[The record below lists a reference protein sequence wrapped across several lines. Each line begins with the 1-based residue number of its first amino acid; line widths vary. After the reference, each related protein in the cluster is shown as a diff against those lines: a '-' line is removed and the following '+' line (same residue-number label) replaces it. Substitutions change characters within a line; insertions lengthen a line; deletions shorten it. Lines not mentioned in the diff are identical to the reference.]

1 MTDNHSGEEQS
12 MASPHGEPF
21 FVSVIIPTR
30 NGEGRIEHCLQS
42 LAEQDY
48 PKNRFEV
55 IVADGLS
62 TDRTAEIASEYGAHV
77 VVNHGRTS
85 PTGRNLA
92 VSKAKGVFLA
102 VLDDDCIV
110 PPNWITVGSG
120 YLSDR
125 SISGVGGPTPIP
137 ESSSDFSLAVLQ
149 VFELA
154 SLSGYSCQSTNK
166 TCYEADDIPGGNAMY
181 VLEDL
186 KAAGPFNEELWS
198 GQDSEMHIRMRR
210 MGMRLLYASDFFAW
224 HHKKDSPKRFYYQM
238 RRFAIGRYK
247 INRIHKGSM
256 GVLHWLTAFVAPSAL
271 AVLVVSLMVGKAMM
285 IGAVA
290 GLASFGLFV
299 YTYSSARSVIAAV
312 MTIPAA
318 IIFFTGW
325 SVGFFTEMFFPLK
338 DATVEAVHTKW

>member
-1 MTDNHSGEEQS
+1 VTDRHLSEERPVMT
-12 MASPHGEPF
+12 PHAEPP

-62 TDRTAEIASEYGAHV
+62 TDRTGAIAREYGAKV
-77 VVNHGRTS
+77 VVNHGRIS
-85 PTGRNLA
+85 PAGRNLA
-92 VSKAKGVFLA
+92 VNEARGVFLG

-110 PPNWITVGSG
+110 PPDWISVGSG

-125 SISGVGGPTPIP
+125 SISGVGGPTPLP
-137 ESSSDFSLAVLQ
+137 ESSNDFSLAVSQ

-154 SLSGYSCQSTNK
+154 SLSGYSCQSANR

-181 VLEDL
+181 ILEDL

-198 GQDSEMHIRMRR
+198 GQDSEMHIRMRGK
-210 MGMRLLYASDFFAW
+210 GMRLVYAPDFFAW

-238 RRFAIGRYK
+238 RRFAIGKYK

-256 GVLHWLTAFVAPSAL
+256 GVLHWLTAFAAPVA
-271 AVLVVSLMVGKAMM
+271 LVVSVLSLVAGKAMVT
-285 IGAVA
+285 GAVA
-290 GLASFGLFV
+290 GLAAFGLF
-299 YTYSSARSVIAAV
+299 TYAYSTARSVIAAA

-325 SVGFFTEMFFPLK
+325 SVGFFTEMLFPLK
-338 DATVEAVHTKW
+338 DASVEAVHGKW